1 MDNDDFKE
9 LVIKKL
15 DKIEERHDNAEE
27 RHESRHERM
36 QEYISDI
43 KESQLEQALAIKAM
57 EVELPVIKRDLFEHK
72 EGNIQARKRIEHI
85 ESIIED
91 QDALIEKSLEAY
103 RKEMAPI
110 VEHVMWI
117 QTLPTKTK
125 EFLIST
131 SKVLGAI
138 AAIGA
143 SIAAI
148 MQWF

>member
-15 DKIEERHDNAEE
+15 DKLEERHDKAEE
-27 RHESRHERM
+27 RHETRHERM
-36 QEYISDI
+36 QEYINDI
-43 KESQLEQALAIKAM
+43 KESQLDQALAIKSI
-57 EVELPVIKRDLFEHK
+57 EIEIPIIQRDLFEHK

-117 QTLPTKTK
+117 QTLPSKTK
-125 EFLIST
+125 DFLIST

>member
-1 MDNDDFKE
+1 
-9 LVIKKL
+9 
-15 DKIEERHDNAEE
+15 
-27 RHESRHERM
+27 M

-110 VEHVMWI
+110 VEHVMWV